1 GYGSFKLPH
10 GSTTK
15 SYIVPPV
22 FTDTLLHTAGFIAN
36 LSVEPEEICICTRA
50 NTVEILYENL
60 DFGDTFTIY
69 CHLFDDIQGAIV
81 ADAFV
86 LDSSGQTIALC
97 CGMEFKKLRLELFR
111 KSLELAIK
119 PKLPVTE
126 VFEKTS
132 SGGTTV
138 IPSPTGAV
146 TPKVVDDNVQDI
158 RRSIIK
164 TLSET
169 SGFSE
174 QELTHASS
182 LGDLGIDSLMQIEIA
197 SALKQAFPGSS
208 IDQDTIATCETVQG
222 LEDSI
227 IQKTNT
233 GTPAST
239 GIPVTN
245 GNGTSTPSRRHRSIL
260 SGLPNGSSSLPGSPM
275 VNGHST
281 PYTRSRSSTLAN
293 GIPNGASHYSTSPCG
308 PSLLNS
314 ARNEKAI
321 PLFCFHDG
329 SGQGSLYSRISD
341 LDRALYAFS
350 DPDFAT
356 TNLRPQ
362 SVGEMAER
370 YAATFSKAE
379 TPAVVLGGWSF
390 GGVVAFEVA
399 QILQWRGFNVR
410 GLVLIDSPYPKNHD
424 PLPEEIVKFVL
435 GRNSFRN
442 GAIKNHGNDTGTIS
456 HLLTEFKANAALLGQ
471 YSQPPAPC
479 NIKTVFLRSRG
490 TFDSSGLCG
499 VKYEWLE
506 SQTARTEAVQG
517 WQSMIA
523 GNIDVL
529 DIPGHHFQ
537 AFDEQHVSLRTLS

>member
-1 GYGSFKLPH
+1 
-10 GSTTK
+10 
-15 SYIVPPV
+15 
-22 FTDTLLHTAGFIAN
+22 
-36 LSVEPEEICICTRA
+36 
-50 NTVEILYENL
+50 
-60 DFGDTFTIY
+60 
-69 CHLFDDIQGAIV
+69 
-81 ADAFV
+81 
-86 LDSSGQTIALC
+86 
-97 CGMEFKKLRLELFR
+97 M
-111 KSLELAIK
+111 
-119 PKLPVTE
+119 
-126 VFEKTS
+126 
-132 SGGTTV
+132 
-138 IPSPTGAV
+138 
-146 TPKVVDDNVQDI
+146 DNNAQDI
-158 RRSIIK
+158 RRSIVK

-174 QELTHASS
+174 QDLTHASS

-208 IDQDTIATCETVQG
+208 IDQDTIATCDTVQS
-222 LEDSI
+222 LEDNL
-227 IQKTNT
+227 IQKTKT

-260 SGLPNGSSSLPGSPM
+260 SGLPNGSSSPPGSPI

-293 GIPNGASHYSTSPCG
+293 GLPNGASHYSTSPCE
-308 PSLLNS
+308 PSLLSS
-314 ARNEKAI
+314 ATNEKAT

-329 SGQGSLYSRISD
+329 SGQGSLYGRISD
-341 LDRALYAFS
+341 IDRALYAFS

-379 TPAVVLGGWSF
+379 TPDVVLGGWSF

-399 QILQWRGFNVR
+399 QILQRRGFSVN
-410 GLVLIDSPYPKNHD
+410 GLILIDSPYPKNHD

-435 GRNSFRN
+435 GPKSSKN
-442 GAIKNHGNDTGTIS
+442 GAIKNHGNDTGTDS

-471 YSQPPAPC
+471 YSPPPARC
-479 NIKTVFLRSRG
+479 DIKTVILRSLE

-523 GNIDVL
+523 GSIDVL

-537 AFDEQHVSLRTLS
+537 AFDEQHSHPIWDRTTDEEFDTDWGD